1 MEQTLSV
8 KLVEES
14 KATDFQQAVS
24 EVVIDNI
31 PTGITIKGQ
40 VIEASVKVDNDRY
53 ILFTTDD
60 VIFEEFLTV
69 TLISLSQGIVESLQV
84 GNEYSSGSFE
94 ALSVNHK
101 TIEFNFIGGSVW
113 TIKVNDTPKLRV
125 PFFSDPRG
133 VRRSSGLKAYLAI
146 DAKPSPSPI

>member
-8 KLVEES
+8 KLVEKC

-24 EVVIDNI
+24 QVVIDNI

-40 VIEASVKVDNDRY
+40 VLEASVKVDNDTY
-53 ILFTTDD
+53 ILFTTND

-101 TIEFNFIGGSVW
+101 T
-113 TIKVNDTPKLRV
+113 
-125 PFFSDPRG
+125 
-133 VRRSSGLKAYLAI
+133 
-146 DAKPSPSPI
+146 

>member
-8 KLVEES
+8 KLVEKS

-24 EVVIDNI
+24 EVVIDNK

-40 VIEASVKVDNDRY
+40 VLEASVKVDNDRY

-84 GNEYSSGSFE
+84 GNAYSSGSFE

-113 TIKVNDTPKLRV
+113 TIKVNAPQAPCSIL
-125 PFFSDPRG
+125 F
-133 VRRSSGLKAYLAI
+133 RSAWCKTLFRSKSVSNHRCKAIAL
-146 DAKPSPSPI
+146 PT

>member
-8 KLVEES
+8 KLVEKS

-24 EVVIDNI
+24 EVVIDNK

-40 VIEASVKVDNDRY
+40 VLEASVKVDNDRY

-69 TLISLSQGIVESLQV
+69 TLISLCQGIVESLQV
-84 GNEYSSGSFE
+84 GNAYSSGSFE

-113 TIKVNDTPKLRV
+113 TIKMNDTPKLRV

-133 VRRSSGLKAYLAI
+133 VKRSSGLKAYLTI

>member
-40 VIEASVKVDNDRY
+40 VLEASVKVDNDRY

-60 VIFEEFLTV
+60 VILRSFL
-69 TLISLSQGIVESLQV
+69 LLLSS
-84 GNEYSSGSFE
+84 
-94 ALSVNHK
+94 A
-101 TIEFNFIGGSVW
+101 
-113 TIKVNDTPKLRV
+113 
-125 PFFSDPRG
+125 
-133 VRRSSGLKAYLAI
+133 
-146 DAKPSPSPI
+146 